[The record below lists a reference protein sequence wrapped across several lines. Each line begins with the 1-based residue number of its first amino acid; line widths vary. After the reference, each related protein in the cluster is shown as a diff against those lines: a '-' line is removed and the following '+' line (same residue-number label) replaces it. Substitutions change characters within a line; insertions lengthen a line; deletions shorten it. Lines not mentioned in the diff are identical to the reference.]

1 MDLNL
6 AVFGV
11 LGFLAVVLALEGA
24 YNLWASR
31 HSAEAVRI
39 GARLAALGGNAHAE
53 LSLERARESS
63 RLPWLKAL
71 LQGSAWGQGLAHW
84 VGTSGVQVSAAELL
98 ALSAG
103 LGVVGLLL
111 PVLVLNSVLTG
122 LVAGPLLAALPW
134 WRVGSRR
141 ARRLERL
148 ERQFPEALDFLGRAM
163 RAGHSFPS
171 AIRMAGEELA
181 EPMRRDFR
189 LLSDEMKYGAP
200 VQEALASLAARVPLG
215 DMRYFVVAVM
225 IQRESGGNLAELL
238 DNIGTIVR
246 ERLKLRGE
254 VRTLSAEGRLSAWI
268 LVALPFCMALLVN
281 LVNPTFMSVLWTDPI
296 GIRLI
301 GGSVLFMLLGGLW
314 MRTIIRIRV

>member
-1 MDLNL
+1 MDMNL
-6 AVFGV
+6 TVFGV
-11 LGFLAVVLALEGA
+11 LGFLAVVLALQGA
-24 YNLWASR
+24 YTLWASR
-31 HSAEAVRI
+31 HGAEARRI
-39 GARLAALGGNAHAE
+39 AARLAAQGGSAHAE
-53 LSLERARESS
+53 LSLERARESP

-71 LQGSAWGQGLAHW
+71 LQGSAWGQALARW

-98 ALSAG
+98 ALSAA
-103 LGVVGLLL
+103 LWVVGMLL
-111 PVLVLNSVLTG
+111 PVLVFHSVLAG

-141 ARRLERL
+141 ARRLQRL

-181 EPMRRDFR
+181 EPMGHDFR
-189 LLSDEMKYGAP
+189 MLSDEMKYGAP
-200 VQEALASLAARVPLG
+200 VQDALAALAARVPLG

-281 LVNPTFMSVLWTDPI
+281 LVNPAFMSVLWTDPI

-301 GGSVLFMLLGGLW
+301 GGSLGLMLVGGLW
-314 MRTIIRIRV
+314 MRKTIRIRV